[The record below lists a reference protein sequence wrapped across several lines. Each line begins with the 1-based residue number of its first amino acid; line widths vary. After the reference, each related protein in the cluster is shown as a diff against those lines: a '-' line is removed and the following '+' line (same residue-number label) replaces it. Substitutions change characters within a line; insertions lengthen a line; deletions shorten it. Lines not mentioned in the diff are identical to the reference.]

1 MPGYET
7 APGCGGSAAIDDL
20 LRGARILSEEYV
32 DYRPPSAE
40 QRIAR
45 ALERRAQ
52 EAAADP
58 SNGARVLAAAPNRA
72 AEHEQ
77 ARHELDL
84 TATLVLNTEQAA
96 AYLQALGNVPPDE
109 QGALVFGCLL
119 YLTGRENA
127 AQYWWRFAAG
137 AGNPTAAFCLYLD
150 HRRYAEYRD
159 ADFWRRQARRL
170 RACPM
175 PRSSTAGAA
184 GAAGAANAADAAD
197 TADTAT
203 PEAHACARNDADA
216 PSAKRPPAPAH
227 APAPSAPATGELRD
241 LLAQCHSG
249 RHPHL
254 PLPLEG
260 AINQLPVLPFD
271 APLGFGEIPT
281 SSAQLATTLATC
293 E

>member
-1 MPGYET
+1 MPGSET
-7 APGCGGSAAIDDL
+7 APEGESGATVDDL
-20 LRGARILSEEYV
+20 LRSARILSEEYI
-32 DYRPPSAE
+32 DYRPPTVE

-45 ALERRAQ
+45 ALERRARD
-52 EAAADP
+52 AAEGPTCAT
-58 SNGARVLAAAPNRA
+58 RTVAATPNHA

-84 TATLVLNTEQAA
+84 TATLVLNSEQAA
-96 AYLQALGNVPPDE
+96 VYLQALDDVPPDD

-119 YLTGRENA
+119 YLTGRETA

-137 AGNPTAAFCLYLD
+137 VGNPTAAFCLYLD

-175 PRSSTAGAA
+175 PRAA
-184 GAAGAANAADAAD
+184 VDDAESDAR
-197 TADTAT
+197 
-203 PEAHACARNDADA
+203 ARNDVDA
-216 PSAKRPPAPAH
+216 QSASG
-227 APAPSAPATGELRD
+227 SAPGSAPGSASTRPLSDLRD

-260 AINQLPVLPFD
+260 AVNRLPALPAD
-271 APLGFGEIPT
+271 APQGFDEIPT
-281 SSAQLATTLATC
+281 SSPHLVTTLAIC
-293 E
+293 G